1 LTTGSPATEVGHGAA
16 ATKGVRFTCRLPRIR
31 HQSQIDTMVAEIIPY
46 LKEAAP
52 VIISLIII
60 EGLLSVD
67 NILAIATLAAQLPD
81 KQKKIALR
89 MGLAGAYIFRGFAL
103 FFVGFI
109 MANMW
114 VKILGAFYLIHL
126 MAEHFS
132 NYVAEHDD
140 DPETN
145 PTKPRGFWP
154 TVFAIQLMDL
164 SLSVDN
170 VVTAV
175 AMSSDIRVVCLGVC
189 LGLLALWMFASLSL
203 RLVEKYPILQHTAF
217 LLIGYVGL
225 ILLAEMTA
233 EYAFHTHL
241 HITPVQKF
249 IGISVIMALS
259 IWYSCSEPLSKAAAP
274 LLKVA
279 SLPVLFYARISGTV
293 IGAILWPFK
302 MVAARFH

>member
-1 LTTGSPATEVGHGAA
+1 MIAEY
-16 ATKGVRFTCRLPRIR
+16 LPQIR
-31 HQSQIDTMVAEIIPY
+31 DA
-46 LKEAAP
+46 LP

-89 MGLAGAYIFRGFAL
+89 LGLAGAYIFRGVAL

-114 VKILGAFYLIHL
+114 VKFLGAFYLIHL

-132 NYVAEHDD
+132 NYMAIHDD

-145 PTKPRGFWP
+145 PTKPRSFWP

-175 AMSSDIRVVCLGVC
+175 AMSPDIRVVCLGVC
-189 LGLLALWMFASLSL
+189 LGLLALWMFATISLK
-203 RLVEKYPILQHTAF
+203 LVEKYPILQHTAF
-217 LLIGYVGL
+217 LLIGYVGM
-225 ILLAEMTA
+225 ILLVEMTA
-233 EYAFHTHL
+233 EYSFGTTI
-241 HITPVQKF
+241 HIGPDQKF
-249 IGISVIMALS
+249 IGIVIIMAVS
-259 IWYSCSEPLSKAAAP
+259 IWYSRSEAFTRMSAP
-274 LLKVA
+274 FIKMA
-279 SLPVLFYARISGTV
+279 SIPVTIYAKISCTLIAG
-293 IGAILWPFK
+293 ILWPFK
-302 MVAARFH
+302 AIGTALAGRPEIQNEAD

>member
-1 LTTGSPATEVGHGAA
+1 L
-16 ATKGVRFTCRLPRIR
+16 
-31 HQSQIDTMVAEIIPY
+31 QSQRLIQGILAMGGPASHLAAMDAVLAASFPS
-46 LKEAAP
+46 LQEALP

-67 NILAIATLAAQLPD
+67 NILAIATLAAQLPE

-89 MGLAGAYIFRGFAL
+89 MGLAGAYLFRGVAL

-114 VKILGAFYLIHL
+114 IKFLGAFYLIHL

-132 NYVAEHDD
+132 NYAATHDD

-145 PTKPRGFWP
+145 PTKARAFWP

-175 AMSSDIRVVCLGVC
+175 AMSPDIRVVVLGVC
-189 LGLLALWMFASLSL
+189 LGLLALWLFASISL

-217 LLIGYVGL
+217 LLIGYVGM
-225 ILLAEMTA
+225 ILLVEMTA
-233 EYAFHTHL
+233 EYGFHTKL
-241 HITPVQKF
+241 HITPGQKF
-249 IGISVIMALS
+249 IGIAIIMGLS
-259 IWYSCSEPLSKAAAP
+259 IWYSRSAAMSKLAAP
-274 LLKVA
+274 FIKLGN
-279 SLPVLFYARISGTV
+279 LPMIIYAKISCAV

-302 MVAARFH
+302 ASFALLRRTPAAEME